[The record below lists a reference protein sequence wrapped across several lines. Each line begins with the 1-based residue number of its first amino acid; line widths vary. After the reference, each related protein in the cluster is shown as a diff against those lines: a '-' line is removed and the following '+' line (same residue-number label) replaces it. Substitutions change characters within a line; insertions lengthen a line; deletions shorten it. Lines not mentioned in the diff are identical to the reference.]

1 MEEDAGQVLTDAIAL
16 LEAFLT
22 SARPYAIS
30 NDSLR
35 VIVETLSER
44 LTAARAEGRALP
56 TIRYW
61 RTQLPLAL
69 AAAFKQARELKFPD
83 GGGLPLFTEDEGAR
97 IASACPRPP
106 KY

>member
-1 MEEDAGQVLTDAIAL
+1 MGEDAGQVLTDAIAL

-35 VIVETLSER
+35 LIVETLNQR

-69 AAAFKQARELKFPD
+69 EAAFGQSRQLTFPD
-83 GGGLPLFTEDEGAR
+83 GGRIPFFTEDEGAR
-97 IASACPRPP
+97 IASACPPPP